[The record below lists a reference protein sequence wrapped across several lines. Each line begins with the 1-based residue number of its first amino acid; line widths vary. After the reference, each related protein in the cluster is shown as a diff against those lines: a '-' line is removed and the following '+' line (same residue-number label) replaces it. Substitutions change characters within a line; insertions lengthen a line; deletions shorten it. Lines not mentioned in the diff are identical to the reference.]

1 MLSGLKD
8 IYESLAMMARLQLD
22 EPFLPR
28 HLVRDLHAAG
38 KIPSRSQSASLVRGQ
53 TS

>member
-22 EPFLPR
+22 ELFLPNVPGF
-28 HLVRDLHAAG
+28 LY
-38 KIPSRSQSASLVRGQ
+38 
-53 TS
+53 